1 MFFTRFIAG
10 NIFCTIL
17 AGIILLFKKLLGTRV
32 SLRFH
37 YRVWM
42 MLWISLAIVFL
53 PVHFLN
59 IFQPEALIP
68 NQSLIQIFH
77 TTDNSAGTIH
87 NQVWTNHVSEAVTIV
102 DHSQWMITLEV
113 FWGIGALITLLI
125 CLRSLFQIER
135 IRKGSV
141 APTDREKKLFVACQ
155 QKANVRQNIVLL
167 QSDFVRSPLSF
178 GLWTSYIVL
187 PSQIIRDLTEQE
199 IEHILLHELMHIRH
213 RDIVTNYILCL
224 EQVLYWCNPLIWII
238 FSRIKLDREAYCDW
252 AVLNTYAD
260 PKEQLN
266 YGYTLLRFAKQNQK
280 QNSCMA
286 NNLCGNKI
294 QIRYRIEKIS
304 DFSRENRKTV
314 LRGACIILMISLL
327 SVLQLPVLAF
337 FANNTNIYMPD
348 ASINIDEVDY
358 SDIFGDNNGSVV
370 IYDQKAD
377 SYMVYHLNK
386 AEEQIAPCSTFKIFS
401 ALNAL
406 EQGIITPEDSV
417 LSWNG
422 SDYEFQAWNQDHNLN
437 SAMQNSVNWYF
448 QYLDTTVGARELSA
462 FYKKIGYGN
471 ACIGRDTE
479 QYWNGSSLKISPL
492 EQVELLQKFYN
503 NSFDFDEANIKTVK
517 QAMLCSENSDNKLYG
532 KTGTGKVNEVEVIGW
547 FIGFVETSDNTYFF
561 AVNLQNASGTN
572 GKEATQITYSI
583 FHAMGIRMG

>member
-1 MFFTRFIAG
+1 
-10 NIFCTIL
+10 
-17 AGIILLFKKLLGTRV
+17 
-32 SLRFH
+32 
-37 YRVWM
+37 
-42 MLWISLAIVFL
+42 
-53 PVHFLN
+53 
-59 IFQPEALIP
+59 
-68 NQSLIQIFH
+68 
-77 TTDNSAGTIH
+77 
-87 NQVWTNHVSEAVTIV
+87 
-102 DHSQWMITLEV
+102 
-113 FWGIGALITLLI
+113 
-125 CLRSLFQIER
+125 
-135 IRKGSV
+135 
-141 APTDREKKLFVACQ
+141 
-155 QKANVRQNIVLL
+155 
-167 QSDFVRSPLSF
+167 
-178 GLWTSYIVL
+178 
-187 PSQIIRDLTEQE
+187 
-199 IEHILLHELMHIRH
+199 
-213 RDIVTNYILCL
+213 
-224 EQVLYWCNPLIWII
+224 
-238 FSRIKLDREAYCDW
+238 
-252 AVLNTYAD
+252 
-260 PKEQLN
+260 
-266 YGYTLLRFAKQNQK
+266 
-280 QNSCMA
+280 MA

-348 ASINIDEVDY
+348 ASINIDAVDY

-471 ACIGRDTE
+471 GCIGRDTE